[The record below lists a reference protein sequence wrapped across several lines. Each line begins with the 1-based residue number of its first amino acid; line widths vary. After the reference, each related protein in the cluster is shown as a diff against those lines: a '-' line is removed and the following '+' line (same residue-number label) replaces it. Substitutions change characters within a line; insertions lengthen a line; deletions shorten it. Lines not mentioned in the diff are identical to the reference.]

1 MINKMRVI
9 IVEDQNDQREAL
21 IELLSLYPDL
31 QVVGAFADT
40 ASAWP
45 LIEAGNVDGA
55 FLDIKIVTEGKEAGL
70 NLALKIDNLPSHK
83 PWIVFTT
90 DFKEYAHPAIEVRPF
105 GYYDKPVSN
114 LKVTNALNKIRNAI
128 PEKVIKPEP
137 VSAESKQKIKIRHRT
152 FDRGEMSLCTKYLA
166 QKDIIYV
173 QSNNE
178 GNTTKK
184 EMLNKTKA
192 QLVNN
197 DRVDGII
204 EKTLEQ
210 WLSETSKSWVDE
222 KGEPI
227 IMRIYTSYLVN
238 LNHVNGYKP
247 DSQKEGGYLVTFRDC
262 KDELPIGRKYFNDLR
277 NALERR
283 GINNE

>member
-21 IELLSLYPDL
+21 KHLLSLHPD
-31 QVVGAFADT
+31 VEIVGAFEDT

-55 FLDIKIVTEGKEAGL
+55 FLDIEILSEGKEAGL
-70 NLALKIDNLPSHK
+70 NLARKIDNLPLPK
-83 PWIVFTT
+83 PWVVFTT
-90 DFKEYAHPAIEVRPF
+90 GHDKYALAAHRVASLGYVLKNSMDDDEIKLVLDRIRKEHP
-105 GYYDKPVSN
+105 
-114 LKVTNALNKIRNAI
+114 KILPI
-128 PEKVIKPEP
+128 TVI
-137 VSAESKQKIKIRHRT
+137 SESKQKIEVRHRT
-152 FDRGEMSLCTKYLA
+152 VDRGEMSLCTKYLA
-166 QKDIIYV
+166 QEDIIYI

-197 DRVDGII
+197 DSVDGII
-204 EKTLEQ
+204 NKTLEQ

-238 LNHVNGYKP
+238 LNYVNGYKSDP
-247 DSQKEGGYLVTFRDC
+247 DREGCFVVTFRGC
-262 KDELPIGRKYFNDLR
+262 KDELPIGRRFFDGFR
-277 NALERR
+277 DALEKR
-283 GINNE
+283 GFNNE

>member
-9 IVEDQNDQREAL
+9 IVEDQNHQREAL
-21 IELLSLYPDL
+21 NHLLSLHPDVE
-31 QVVGAFADT
+31 VVGAFEDT

-45 LIEAGNVDGA
+45 LIEAGDVDGA
-55 FLDIKIVTEGKEAGL
+55 FLDIEILSEGKEAGL
-70 NLALKIDNLPSHK
+70 NLARKIDNLRLHK
-83 PWIVFTT
+83 PWVVFTT
-90 DFKEYAHPAIEVRPF
+90 DFEKYARPAIDVRPF

-114 LKVTNALNKIRNAI
+114 LKVTDALNKIRNAI
-128 PEKVIKPEP
+128 P
-137 VSAESKQKIKIRHRT
+137 STESKQKIEVRHRT
-152 FDRGEMSLCTKYLA
+152 VDRGEMSLCTKYLA

-192 QLVNN
+192 QLINN
-197 DRVDGII
+197 DSVDGII
-204 EKTLEQ
+204 NKTLEQ

-238 LNHVNGYKP
+238 LNYVNGYKP
-247 DSQKEGGYLVTFRDC
+247 DLDREGCYLVTFQVC

-277 NALERR
+277 DALNKRGLKVNDDDSTNA
-283 GINNE
+283 